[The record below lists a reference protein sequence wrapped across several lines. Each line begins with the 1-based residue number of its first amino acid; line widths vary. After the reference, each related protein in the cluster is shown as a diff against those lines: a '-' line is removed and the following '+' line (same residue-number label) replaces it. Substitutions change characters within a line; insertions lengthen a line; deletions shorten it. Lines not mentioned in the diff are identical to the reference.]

1 MLVDTW
7 SRKGEWPSNSA
18 KYKITLEACDRLCR
32 RKNLILDNGIKVL
45 LTLDKVVNFKN
56 GDALKLENGSWVEII
71 AAKEK
76 VINILSN
83 NNEHQS
89 LLAWHL
95 GNRHLAVQIIDEK
108 KIRIEYDH
116 VILDMLKGLKA
127 ELDITNDIFEPE
139 LGAYGSHN
147 H

>member
-1 MLVDTW
+1 MLVDSW
-7 SRKGEWPSNSA
+7 SRKGEWPSNRA

-56 GDALKLENGSWVEII
+56 GDALRLENGSWVEII
-71 AAKEK
+71 AAKQK

-95 GNRHLAVQIIDEK
+95 GNRHLAVQIIDKK

>member
-1 MLVDTW
+1 MHVKSW
-7 SRKGEWPSNSA
+7 NRKGYWPLNQV
-18 KYKITLEACDRLCR
+18 KYKITMDACDRLCR
-32 RKNLILDNGIKVL
+32 RKNLILDNGMKIFL
-45 LTLDKVVNFKN
+45 ALDKVVNFKN
-56 GDALKLENGSWVEII
+56 GDALELENGFWVEII

-76 VINILSN
+76 VIDIISLN
-83 NNEHQS
+83 NTHQS

-116 VILDMLKGLKA
+116 VILEMLKGLKA
-127 ELDITNDIFEPE
+127 ELNVTNNIFEPE

>member
-1 MLVDTW
+1 MLVKSW
-7 SRKGEWPSNSA
+7 KKKGDWPLNKV
-18 KYKITLEACDRLCR
+18 KYQITLVACDRLCR
-32 RKNLILDNGIKVL
+32 RKNLILDNGMKVFL
-45 LTLDKVVNFKN
+45 ALDRVVNFKN
-56 GDALKLENGSWVEII
+56 GDALELENGLWVEII

-76 VINILSN
+76 VIDIISLN
-83 NNEHQS
+83 NMHQS

-116 VILDMLKGLKA
+116 VIFDMMKGLKA
-127 ELDITNDIFEPE
+127 ELDITNNIFEPE